1 MTSKTKLYLGLGL
14 LAFLAFAILATVII
28 TYNRSALTP
37 DEVVANFYDQW
48 IDAARVSAATPLA
61 RTLHE
66 RSTYVTDA
74 FGNSINQITA
84 RGTDGVLC
92 LGKAPES
99 FVLAPGR
106 ISEDGVRAAVRFTAD
121 GAEGR
126 AVLIKDE
133 KGWWRIDEVDCET
146 DLSIPPAPPASTTTP
161 TATSSVN

>member
-1 MTSKTKLYLGLGL
+1 MYLGLGL
-14 LAFLAFAILATVII
+14 LGFVAFSILATVII
-28 TYNRSALTP
+28 TYNRAALSP

-66 RSTYVTDA
+66 RSTYVTEA
-74 FGNSINQITA
+74 FGASINQISA

-99 FVLAPGR
+99 FTLAPGR

-121 GAEGR
+121 GARGR
-126 AVLIKDE
+126 AILIKDD

-146 DLSIPPAPPASTTTP
+146 DLSVPPAPAASSTAP
-161 TATSSVN
+161 TATSS